1 MQVED
6 MLKRSFAEFRSQKQ
20 LPEQQKVLMRKLAQ
34 PAKTVEYVYQFR
46 ILMANLSIRPHSF

>member
-1 MQVED
+1 VED

-34 PAKTVEYVYQFR
+34 PAKTVEYVYQRR
-46 ILMANLSIRPHSF
+46 ILMANLSIRLESF